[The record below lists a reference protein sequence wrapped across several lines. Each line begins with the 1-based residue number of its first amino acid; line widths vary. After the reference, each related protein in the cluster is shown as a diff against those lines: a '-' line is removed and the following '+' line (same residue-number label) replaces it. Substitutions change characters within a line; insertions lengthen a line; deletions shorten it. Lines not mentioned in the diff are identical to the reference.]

1 MNKIETNSL
10 YGTIN
15 KKGLCHGYQ
24 MLELGDRNVLVLNP
38 HGKPIA
44 RTTSFKEATRIIQA
58 DVRMLNRLDGTE
70 DPFQ

>member
-1 MNKIETNSL
+1 MKRPDGKIMQKRAVCN
-10 YGTIN
+10 
-15 KKGLCHGYQ
+15 GYE
-24 MLELGDRNVLVLNP
+24 MIELSNRDVLVIDP

-44 RTTSFKEATRIIQA
+44 RTTSFREATRIIEA